1 MLVQFGCYQHRYEW
15 KGLWCSSTVWLLSTQ
30 IILLTIM
37 CRCKKKKHIE
47 KHFYMLHA
55 AYPQVPHE
63 LRHNQG
69 RFGSTEADHD
79 SLGLLQHEA
88 QVARH
93 TGQASNKVQ
102 CGADVLR
109 PCAEGTPQVFNLLQ
123 MLITIL
129 KENTASL

>member
-1 MLVQFGCYQHRYEW
+1 
-15 KGLWCSSTVWLLSTQ
+15 
-30 IILLTIM
+30 
-37 CRCKKKKHIE
+37 
-47 KHFYMLHA
+47 MLHA

-69 RFGSTEADHD
+69 RSGLTETDHD

-93 TGQASNKVQ
+93 TGQTSKKVQ
-102 CGADVLR
+102 SGADVLG
-109 PCAEGTPQVFNLLQ
+109 PCAEGTPQVFNLFQ

-129 KENTASL
+129 HVKENTASL